1 MSTVLLCHGD
11 FPRRPPSLAALRQ
24 ATHLVCC
31 DGAMAELERWG
42 ERIPDAIVGDLDSL
56 SLPLRQ
62 RYASLLHQEK
72 EQETNDLSKAL
83 RFCRRHYPQEP
94 ILILGATG
102 KREDHTLG
110 NLAILADQENT
121 ELWTDTGRF
130 LPCRGDC
137 SFPVQPGDQLSV
149 ISLSPQTPVSLGGV
163 RWPLHQCPLPRWW
176 QGTLNE
182 ATSQTLRLHCP
193 PDQPVLLY
201 LPWREAGGKHP
212 IVPSRDLPWKRVHFC
227 GAGGVGVSGLAHL
240 LLDAGV
246 EVSGSDAADSPYLQ
260 SLRRRGAKITLGAVP
275 EAIDASCSLL
285 VYSSAIP
292 ATHPE
297 REKARL
303 LGIPQC
309 RRGEFLARLAPRFRH
324 VIAVAGSHGK
334 TTTTALLAH
343 LLITTGKEPG
353 YLIGGLPVGWS
364 QNAAWGDGTYFVT
377 EVDESDRSQELM
389 LPQDTLIL
397 NVDDDH
403 SWAIGGAEGL
413 QDCFQRLARQSLRVH
428 LWDFEGAERLLAG
441 HDNGRMLSRQEA
453 ENILPSLPIP
463 GRHNQQNAFLALTLL
478 QLPPFSLSREE
489 LQKALESF
497 PGVERRLQLL
507 AKSPE
512 DPLFLYEDYAHH
524 PTELAACLEALRERH
539 PRCPLT
545 IVFQPHRP
553 ERLLRYGQRFAEILA
568 AQAREVVVMAPFMA
582 WETSA
587 PEASPE
593 TLAQEIRRRAPQ
605 SQVSLHQGT
614 PASFLPTLQEWWGT
628 HARAHAPG
636 VLLLVGAGDI
646 GELAKRAKEAL
657 APSPKKRTP

>member
-11 FPRRPPSLAALRQ
+11 FPRRPASLEALRQ

-31 DGAMAELERWG
+31 DGAMAELERFG

-62 RYASLLHQEK
+62 RYAPLLHQEE

-83 RFCRRHYPQEP
+83 RFCRRHYPRDP
-94 ILILGATG
+94 VLILGATG

-130 LPCRGDC
+130 LPCRGDVA
-137 SFPVQPGDQLSV
+137 FPVQPGDQLSV
-149 ISLSPQTPVSLGGV
+149 IALSPETPVSLEGV
-163 RWPLHQCPLPRWW
+163 RWPLAQSPLPRWW

-182 ATSQTLRLHCP
+182 ATSHTLRLRCP
-193 PDQPVLLY
+193 QDQPVLLY
-201 LPWREAGGKHP
+201 LPWREAAGKHP
-212 IVPSRDLPWKRVHFC
+212 AEPPRDLPWKRVHFC

-260 SLRRRGAKITLGAVP
+260 ALRQRGAKITLGAAP
-275 EAIDASCSLL
+275 GAIDASCSLL

-297 REKARL
+297 REKARA
-303 LGIPQC
+303 LGVPQC

-324 VIAVAGSHGK
+324 VVAVAGSHGK
-334 TTTTALLAH
+334 TTTTAILAH
-343 LLITTGKEPG
+343 LLKAAGKEPG
-353 YLIGGLPVGWS
+353 YLVGGLPVGWS
-364 QNAAWGDGTYFVT
+364 RNAAWGDGNYFVT

-403 SWAIGGAEGL
+403 SWAVGGPEGL
-413 QDCFQRLARQSLRVH
+413 QDCFRRLARQSLRVH
-428 LWDFEGAERLLAG
+428 LWDFPGAAQLLEC
-441 HDNGRMLSRQEA
+441 HDNGRILSLQEA
-453 ENILPSLPIP
+453 EKALPSLPIP
-463 GRHNQQNAFLALTLL
+463 GRHNQLNAFLALTLL

-489 LQKALESF
+489 LQRGLESF

-507 AKSPE
+507 AESPE
-512 DPLFLYEDYAHH
+512 GTRFLYEDYAHH

-539 PRCPLT
+539 PDCPLT

-553 ERLLRYGQRFAEILA
+553 ERLLRYGRRFAELLA
-568 AQAREVVVMAPFMA
+568 AHAREVVVMAPFMA
-582 WETSA
+582 WETGA

-593 TLAQEIRRRAPQ
+593 TLVQEIRRLAPQ
-605 SQVSLHQGT
+605 VRTSLHQGA
-614 PASFLPTLQEWWGT
+614 PVSFLPTLETLWRT
-628 HARAHAPG
+628 PDRSPG
-636 VLLLVGAGDI
+636 VILLAGAGDI
-646 GELAKRAKEAL
+646 GQLAKKAKEAL
-657 APSPKKRTP
+657 SPTPNDRTA

>member
-1 MSTVLLCHGD
+1 
-11 FPRRPPSLAALRQ
+11 
-24 ATHLVCC
+24 
-31 DGAMAELERWG
+31 MAELERFG
-42 ERIPDAIVGDLDSL
+42 ERLPDAIVGDLDSL
-56 SLPLRQ
+56 PAPLRQ
-62 RYASLLHQEK
+62 RYAHLLHREE

-83 RFCRRHYPQEP
+83 RFCRRHYPQDP

-130 LPCRGDC
+130 IPCRGNR

-149 ISLSPQTPVSLGGV
+149 ITLSPETPVTLEGV

-182 ATSQTLRLHCP
+182 ATGQTLSLHCP
-193 PDQPVLLY
+193 EDQPVLLY

-212 IVPSRDLPWKRVHFC
+212 AATPRDLPWKRVHFC

-246 EVSGSDAADSPYLQ
+246 TVSGSDAVDSPYLQ
-260 SLRRRGAKITLGAVP
+260 ALRQRGAQITLGPAP
-275 EAIDASCSLL
+275 EALDASCSLL

-292 ATHPE
+292 PHHPE
-297 REKARL
+297 RERARA

-334 TTTTALLAH
+334 TTTTAILAH
-343 LLITTGKEPG
+343 LLKAAGKDPG
-353 YLIGGLPVGWS
+353 FLVGGLPVGWPR
-364 QNAAWGDGTYFVT
+364 NAAWGNGNYFVT

-403 SWAIGGAEGL
+403 SWAIGGPEGL
-413 QDCFQRLARQSLRVH
+413 QDCFRRLARQSLRVH
-428 LWDFEGAERLLAG
+428 LWDFPGAEELLAG
-441 HDNGRMLSRQEA
+441 HDNGHLLSQAQA
-453 ENILPSLPIP
+453 EKSLPSLAIP
-463 GRHNQQNAFLALTLL
+463 GRHNQENAFLALTLL
-478 QLPPFSLSREE
+478 QLPPFSLTLEE
-489 LQKALESF
+489 LQKGLESF

-512 DPLFLYEDYAHH
+512 NTLFLYEDYAHH

-539 PRCPLT
+539 PHCPLT

-553 ERLLRYGQRFAEILA
+553 ERLLRYGRRFAEILA
-568 AQAREVVVMAPFMA
+568 QQAQKVVVMAPFMA
-582 WETSA
+582 WETGA

-593 TLAQEIRRRAPQ
+593 TLVREIRRLAPQ
-605 SQVSLHQGT
+605 VTASLHQG
-614 PASFLPTLQEWWGT
+614 PPESFLPTLKALWQSQDHGS
-628 HARAHAPG
+628 R
-636 VLLLVGAGDI
+636 VILLVGAGDI
-646 GELAKRAKEAL
+646 GQLAKKAKEAL
-657 APSPKKRTP
+657 SR